1 MPGPVS
7 VAVSSLP
14 EGGSALS
21 LKERI
26 GEDMKAAM
34 KSGDKERVGVLRMLR
49 AKVLEAEVAAREKQ
63 GRDHAATDD
72 EVVAVISSYAKQ
84 RKDSIEAYR
93 GGGREDLATR
103 EEAELRIVQEYLPRP
118 LTPDEIRT
126 IVATAIAESGA
137 KSAKD
142 MGAVMKLVMPRLKG
156 SAEGK
161 QVQEIVRSL
170 LS

>member
-1 MPGPVS
+1 M
-7 VAVSSLP
+7 
-14 EGGSALS
+14 S
-21 LKERI
+21 LKDRI
-26 GEDMKAAM
+26 GEEMKAAM

-63 GRDHAATDD
+63 GRDHAATDE
-72 EVVAVISSYAKQ
+72 EVLAVISSYAKQ

-93 GGGREDLATR
+93 SGGREDLASR
-103 EEAELRIVQEYLPRP
+103 EEAELGIVQEYLPRP
-118 LTPDEIRT
+118 LTPDEIREV
-126 IVATAIAESGA
+126 VAGAIAETGA

-142 MGAVMKLVMPRLKG
+142 VGTVMKIVMPRLKG
-156 SAEGK
+156 SADGR

>member
-1 MPGPVS
+1 M
-7 VAVSSLP
+7 
-14 EGGSALS
+14 S

-26 GEDMKAAM
+26 GEEMKAAM
-34 KSGDKERVGVLRMLR
+34 KSGDKDRVGVLRMLR
-49 AKVLEAEVAAREKQ
+49 ARVLEAEVAAREKQ
-63 GRDHAATDD
+63 GRDHEAADE

-84 RKDSIEAYR
+84 RRDSIEAYR
-93 GGGREDLATR
+93 SGGREDLAAR
-103 EEAELRIVQEYLPRP
+103 EEAELKIVQEYLPKP
-118 LTPDEIRT
+118 LTPDEIRA
-126 IVATAIAESGA
+126 IVAGAIAEAGA

-156 SAEGK
+156 SADGK

>member
-1 MPGPVS
+1 M
-7 VAVSSLP
+7 
-14 EGGSALS
+14 S

-26 GEDMKAAM
+26 GEEMKTAM
-34 KSGDKERVGVLRMLR
+34 KSGDKDRLGVLRMLR
-49 AKVLEAEVAAREKQ
+49 ARVLEAEVAAREKQ
-63 GRDHAATDD
+63 GRDHEATDE

-84 RKDSIEAYR
+84 RRDSIEAYR
-93 GGGREDLATR
+93 GGGREDLAAR
-103 EEAELRIVQEYLPRP
+103 EEAELKIVQEYLPAP
-118 LTPDEIRT
+118 LTHEEIRA
-126 IVATAIAESGA
+126 IVAGSIAEAGA

-156 SAEGK
+156 SADGK